1 MSKILVEL
9 YVPIIEEVYDI
20 WIPTNRRIHNVIR
33 LIVKAINEFTEGEY
47 NPQKMPLLY
56 DKQNAKPFDIN
67 LTVGESTIQNGS
79 EIVLI

>member
-1 MSKILVEL
+1 MNKILVEL

-47 NPQKMPLLY
+47 NPKKMPLLY
-56 DKQNAKPFDIN
+56 DKQSANPFDIN
-67 LTVGESTIQNGS
+67 LTIGESTIQNGS